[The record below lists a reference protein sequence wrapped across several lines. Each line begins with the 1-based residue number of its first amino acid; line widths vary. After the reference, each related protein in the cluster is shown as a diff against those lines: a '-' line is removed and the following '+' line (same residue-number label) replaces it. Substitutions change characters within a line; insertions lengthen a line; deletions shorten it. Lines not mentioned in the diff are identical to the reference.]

1 MHAASAPGLGVANVW
16 VDTDGGS
23 CIRKATAATYVSAD
37 ACRSFQA
44 AWSAMASGDT
54 ARVRPGTYGQ
64 QVITGN
70 KTAPTF
76 IIGDAGVT
84 ISGSTPASCGYQNGL
99 VCANANFLNLN
110 NVTVN
115 SGSTHGQSSGSEI
128 NGTNVT
134 FDHVNLH
141 GSFVSL
147 YPRGQNFTWRVGS
160 LGQDG
165 VAGGQRSCNTG
176 DGEPVWIESSA
187 AGATLDQ
194 IRFNSMSASG
204 AACSGSVDGFHLE
217 YVRVQATQNVTIS
230 NSVFVDD
237 GGTGNGAGSGKIF
250 ITSSSSSGSAANG
263 LQAARQHVRIGQ
275 GKLRDPDPRQRPER
289 KRLADQEQ
297 RVRAARSEPEPT
309 GRRRVRQHRPRQR
322 VLEDGLLDGHCR

>member
-1 MHAASAPGLGVANVW
+1 M
-16 VDTDGGS
+16 
-23 CIRKATAATYVSAD
+23 SAD
-37 ACRSFQA
+37 ACQTFDA
-44 AWSAMASGDT
+44 AWDAMSAGDT
-54 ARVRPGTYGQ
+54 ARVRAGVYGQ

-76 IIGDAGVT
+76 IVGENGVT
-84 ISGSTPASCGYQNGL
+84 ISGATPSSCGYQDGL
-99 VCANANFLNLN
+99 VCANANFLNLSN
-110 NVTVN
+110 MTIDA
-115 SGSTHGQSSGSEI
+115 GSTHGQSSGSEI

-147 YPRGQNFTWRVGS
+147 YPRGQNFTWNVGS

-187 AGATLDQ
+187 AGATLDG

-217 YVRVQATQNVTIS
+217 YVRVQATQNVTIR
-230 NSVFVDD
+230 NSTFVADA
-237 GGTGNGAGSGKIF
+237 GSGNGAGSGKIF
-250 ITSSSSSGSAANG
+250 VTSSSASSSAANG
-263 LQAARQHVRIGQ
+263 LKLIGNSFGTVKGSYSIQ
-275 GKLRDPDPRQRPER
+275 THANVQNANGWQIKNNTFAQPVMSPNL
-289 KRLADQEQ
+289 
-297 RVRAARSEPEPT
+297 PT
-309 GRRRVRQHRPRQR
+309 GAACGNTGPVAASWQTT
-322 VLEDGLLDGHCR
+322 C